1 MNELCHRMPPGM
13 TNIVAVG
20 LLGMLPLQCSSTV
33 PDDGDPIKVQVTVRI
48 ELSETGRPLIFQKI

>member
-1 MNELCHRMPPGM
+1 MPPGM

-33 PDDGDPIKVQVTVRI
+33 PDDGDPIKVQVTARI
-48 ELSETGRPLIFQKI
+48 ELSETGRPLKFQKI